1 MPLNSLPH
9 PAHRFFSSLP
19 IDRKLILHSQDTIQH
34 TKKVAPPPPQEK
46 GAGLEGLPASGGG
59 SAGITGANVK
69 VEAVDEVGKK

>member
-1 MPLNSLPH
+1 MP
-9 PAHRFFSSLP
+9 RQGDGSSDNGP
-19 IDRKLILHSQDTIQH
+19 IEGNTLIHGASGDDTIQH